1 MGISCVNGPARCMAP
16 DEPRLYVACSRGSVA
31 WKLHSILIASHKK
44 WQIPL
49 EHLALGLFFKG
60 DNLEG
65 KLSSEELPEFFLH
78 FICMKGDIL
87 KKGLLGRFE
96 VAFGWWD
103 LSDWCCCVRRTKVSL
118 TVRPRKKACS
128 SELGEKKKIK
138 LYFLLCCWYF
148 FLVLK

>member
-1 MGISCVNGPARCMAP
+1 MVLQDVWPQMNPSSMWHAP
-16 DEPRLYVACSRGSVA
+16 DEVWLGNC
-31 WKLHSILIASHKK
+31 
-44 WQIPL
+44 IPSL
-49 EHLALGLFFKG
+49 LLVTKMANSTEHLALGLFFKG

-118 TVRPRKKACS
+118 TVRPS
-128 SELGEKKKIK
+128 
-138 LYFLLCCWYF
+138 
-148 FLVLK
+148 